1 MSIFDSFTRRNSLIK
16 TLRFRLEPMFGTS
29 EQLAKMGVL
38 ERDQERSESWATVRA
53 VLRRV
58 DAAFVEKALTEEVDL
73 DWRPL
78 ATALKAKNAV
88 YENEKNN
95 SNEIELSQDESGKKA
110 LLQSEKNRAEISK
123 ELVKQQ
129 AEMRKAVA
137 KLLTK
142 HSDYKNI
149 TNLTKAIKMAAETV
163 QSEAE
168 ARAVAQYLRFT
179 TVLTDY
185 FAHKKAYFGH
195 EVRRTTIAYRIVHVN
210 FPLYLENLRLLKQYA
225 QAGLDLQN
233 KFTFAYLE
241 VNGYNKCLVQ
251 SQIDSYNQ
259 AVGQINKQLQRLYA
273 EHKLPEALKGVPLKL
288 KALQKQVLSVGEEK
302 PIEFAKYADM
312 QAAVQGLK
320 EVLAQ
325 HLGDMEQAFAPYE
338 GELREEYAA
347 KQEEVTEAAQALV
360 FREKEADSI
369 VSIKDYL
376 TAVLALRRFM
386 KQVLREEPQQQSKT
400 QTQRSE
406 DALTAQE
413 PLQVDVENKQNL
425 SLACGEAWEILAN
438 VPELYAKVRNYLTR
452 KPYKQDKIRLFFDC
466 AAFGKGWDVNK
477 EAAYLVTLFRRNSHY
492 CLGIRR
498 QGAKIDFDAIAATC
512 NELEPY
518 YEKMVYKAFDFI
530 KGMPAV
536 VFSKMILQKFVEGA
550 SEVVLEGEQF
560 SQSLVVTRADF
571 EQKYYVEDGK
581 LREHEPEDVPYLKQY
596 VTKTGDGTGYK
607 AAVAQRIELAKRFLK
622 AYKTFEFFDMSRLK
636 ATSDYDSWT
645 EFITHV
651 NEFTYG
657 LSWQKNSEASLKQL
671 VEKGDLFLF
680 RLENR
685 DFMRDASD
693 EVSEDEQ
700 TQLWRALFN
709 EINKEECILKLLGGV
724 EVYYRPASAPAMVS
738 HKQGSVI
745 VNKLDCDHNP
755 LPAEVVHN
763 ISQYLNG
770 TTKELLPEAAL
781 LMAQGKVKWKK
792 AAQDIIKD
800 KRYTQDQMLA
810 HFPIA
815 INYRCA
821 SNDYSFNRDVR
832 EVMHGNRNFN
842 ILAVHLGGSALA
854 EIVIVD
860 QLGKLLYQRVYNEF
874 NNYNYYQTLVLRDEA
889 RKQAQRNWLQQQKIK
904 NLRQGFMAALTNEVC
919 KLILKYNAV
928 VVLEDFSKNK
938 GSRGAAP
945 KLYMQFAL
953 NLLHKLNYL
962 VLKEREPIEPG
973 GLLQGYQLAPKVV
986 SLAGFANQ
994 IGCVFLTLPS
1004 NGEGEPE
1011 GVSEA
1016 YLLALKGCLMV
1027 QRIHQAK
1034 SLDKVDFML
1043 TQQQWLS
1050 FLKERGFS
1058 S

>member
-29 EQLAKMGVL
+29 EQLAKIGVL
-38 ERDQERSESWATVRA
+38 ERDQERSENWETVRA

-58 DAAFVEKALTEEVDL
+58 DASFVEKALTEEVDL

-142 HSDYKNI
+142 HGDYKNI
-149 TNLTKAIKMAAETV
+149 TNPTKAIKMAAEAV
-163 QSEAE
+163 QSDAE

-210 FPLYLENLRLLKQYA
+210 FPIYLENLRLMKQYA

-233 KFTFAYLE
+233 KFIFTYLE
-241 VNGYNKCLVQ
+241 INGYNKCLVQ

-259 AVGQINKQLQRLYA
+259 AVGQINKQLRRLYA
-273 EHKLPEALKGVPLKL
+273 EHKLPETLKGVPLKL

-312 QAAVQGLK
+312 QAAVQGLQ
-320 EVLAQ
+320 EALAQ
-325 HLGDMEQAFAPYE
+325 RFSGLEQAFSQCE
-338 GELREEYAA
+338 GELQDEYAA
-347 KQEEVTEAAQALV
+347 KQETVTEASKALL
-360 FREKEADSI
+360 FREQEVASI

-376 TAVLALRRFM
+376 TAVLALRRFV
-386 KQVLREEPQQQSKT
+386 KGVLREEVQQYKGQAQS
-400 QTQRSE
+400 SENALVAE
-406 DALTAQE
+406 DASQADAE
-413 PLQVDVENKQNL
+413 AKQRL
-425 SLACGEAWEILAN
+425 SLACSEAWEILAS
-438 VPELYAKVRNYLTR
+438 VPQLYAKVRNYLTR
-452 KPYKQDKIRLFFDC
+452 KPYKQEKIRLFFDC

-477 EAAYLVTLFRRNSHY
+477 EAAYLVNLFRRDSHY
-492 CLGIRR
+492 YLGIRR
-498 QGAKIDFDAIAATC
+498 QGAKIDFDAIATKC
-512 NELEPY
+512 TEQEPC

-536 VFSKMILQKFVEGA
+536 VFSKMILQKFVDGA

-560 SQSLVVTRADF
+560 SQPLVVTRADF
-571 EQKYYVEDGK
+571 EQKYYVENGK
-581 LREHEPEDVPYLKQY
+581 LREREPEDVPYLKQY
-596 VTKTGDGTGYK
+596 LTKTGDEAGYK
-607 AAVAQRIELAKRFLK
+607 AAVSQRIELAKRFIK
-622 AYKTFEFFDMSRLK
+622 AYKTFAFFDMSKLR
-636 ATSDYDSWT
+636 ATQDYDSWI

-693 EVSEDEQ
+693 EVSGDEQ
-700 TQLWRALFN
+700 TQLWRALFSQLN
-709 EINKEECILKLLGGV
+709 QEDRILKLLGGV
-724 EVYYRPASAPAMVS
+724 EVYYRPASAPAKVS

-745 VNKLDCDHNP
+745 VNKIDSEHNP
-755 LPAEVVHN
+755 LPAELVRN
-763 ISQYLNG
+763 ISHYLNG
-770 TTKELLPEAAL
+770 KTKKLLPEAAQ
-781 LMAQGKVKWKK
+781 LMAQDKVKWKQ

-832 EVMHGNRNFN
+832 ELLQGNTAVN
-842 ILAVHLGGSALA
+842 ILGLHLGGDNLA
-854 EIVIVD
+854 EAVILD
-860 QLGKLLYQRVYNEF
+860 QNGKQLYAKAYNQF
-874 NNYNYYQTLVLRDEA
+874 NNYNYYQALVLRDEA

-994 IGCVFLTLPS
+994 IGCVLFALPS

-1011 GVSEA
+1011 DMSEA

-1043 TQQQWLS
+1043 KQKQWLG
-1050 FLKERGFS
+1050 FLKERDFS

>member
-1 MSIFDSFTRRNSLIK
+1 MY
-16 TLRFRLEPMFGTS
+16 GTS

-38 ERDQERSESWATVRA
+38 ERDQERSKSWEIVRA

-58 DAAFVEKALTEEVDL
+58 DAAFVEKALTSDVEL
-73 DWRPL
+73 DWMPL
-78 ATALKAKNAV
+78 AEDFSSPKRQT
-88 YENEKNN
+88 
-95 SNEIELSQDESGKKA
+95 
-110 LLQSEKNRAEISK
+110 
-123 ELVKQQ
+123 
-129 AEMRKAVA
+129 EMRKAVA

-149 TNLTKAIKMAAETV
+149 TNPTKAIKMAAEAV
-163 QSEAE
+163 QKESE
-168 ARAVAQYLRFT
+168 ARAVAQYQRFT

-210 FPLYLENLRLLKQYA
+210 FPIYLENLHLMKQYA

-251 SQIDSYNQ
+251 SQIDYYNK
-259 AVGQINKQLQRLYA
+259 AVGQINKQLRRLYT
-273 EHKLPEALKGVPLKL
+273 EHQLPEVLKGVPLKL
-288 KALQKQVLSVGEEK
+288 KALQKQVLSAGEEK
-302 PIEFAKYADM
+302 PVEFGKYADM
-312 QAAVQGLK
+312 QAAVQGLQK
-320 EVLAQ
+320 ELAQ
-325 HLGDMEQAFAPYE
+325 RLSALEQVFSQCE
-338 GELREEYAA
+338 EELQEEFAA
-347 KQEEVTEAAQALV
+347 KQEAVTEAEKALL
-360 FREKEADSI
+360 FREQNAASI

-376 TAVLALRRFM
+376 TAALALRRFI
-386 KQVLREEPQQQSKT
+386 KQVLREERQEYSEAQARQSD
-400 QTQRSE
+400 
-406 DALTAQE
+406 DALVVKESSQADAE
-413 PLQVDVENKQNL
+413 AKQRL
-425 SLACGEAWEILAN
+425 SLACSEAWEILAN

-477 EAAYLVTLFRRNSHY
+477 EAAYLVTLFRREGHY
-492 CLGIRR
+492 YLGIRR
-498 QGAKIDFDAIAATC
+498 QGAKIDFEALAAQAK
-512 NELEPY
+512 EQEPC

-536 VFSKMILQKFVEGA
+536 VFSKMVLQKFVDGA

-560 SQSLVVTRADF
+560 GQPLVVTRADF
-571 EQKYYVEDGK
+571 EQKYYVEKGK
-581 LREHEPEDVPYLKQY
+581 LREREPEDVPYLKQY
-596 VTKTGDGTGYK
+596 LSKTGDVEGYK

-622 AYKTFEFFDMSRLK
+622 AYKAFSFFDMSKLK
-636 ATSDYDSWT
+636 ATQNYDSWT

-657 LSWQKNSEASLKQL
+657 LSWQKIPEASLKQL
-671 VEKGDLFLF
+671 VEAGDLFLF
-680 RLENR
+680 RLENK
-685 DFMRDASD
+685 DFLREAS
-693 EVSEDEQ
+693 EKVYEDEQ
-700 TQLWRALFN
+700 TQLWRALFSELN
-709 EINKEECILKLLGGV
+709 REERILKLLGGV
-724 EVYYRPASAPAMVS
+724 EVYFRPASAPAKVS
-738 HKQGSVI
+738 HKQGSII
-745 VNKLDCDHNP
+745 VNKIDSKHNP
-755 LPAEVVHN
+755 LPAELVGN

-770 TTKELLPEAAL
+770 KTKELLPKAAQ

-821 SNDYSFNRDVR
+821 SNDYSFNKDLR
-832 EVMHGNRNFN
+832 EVMHGNSDFN

-854 EIVIVD
+854 EVVIVN
-860 QLGKLLYQRVYNEF
+860 QLGKLIYQQVYNEF
-874 NNYNYYQTLVLRDEA
+874 NNYNYYKALMLREEA
-889 RKQAQRNWLQQQKIK
+889 RQQAQRNWLQMEKIK

-919 KLILKYNAV
+919 KLILKHNSI
-928 VVLEDFSKNK
+928 VVLEDFSKSK
-938 GSRGAAP
+938 GIRGAAP

-962 VLKEREPIEPG
+962 VLREIEPRAPG

-994 IGCVFLTLPS
+994 IGCVFFALPS

-1011 GVSEA
+1011 DASEA

-1027 QRIHQAK
+1027 QRIHQAQ

-1043 TQQQWLS
+1043 TQKQWLS
-1050 FLKERGFS
+1050 FLKEQGFS

>member
-29 EQLAKMGVL
+29 EQLAKIGVL
-38 ERDQERSESWATVRA
+38 ERDQERSESWETVRA

-58 DAAFVEKALTEEVDL
+58 DASFVEKALTEEVDL

-142 HSDYKNI
+142 HGDYKNI
-149 TNLTKAIKMAAETV
+149 TNPTKAIKMAAETV
-163 QSEAE
+163 QNEAE

-210 FPLYLENLRLLKQYA
+210 FPIYLENLYLLKQYE
-225 QAGLDLQN
+225 QAGLGFQD
-233 KFTFAYLE
+233 KFSFGYLE
-241 VNGYNKCLVQ
+241 INGYNKCLVQ
-251 SQIDSYNQ
+251 SQIESYNQ
-259 AVGQINKQLQRLYA
+259 AVGQINKQLRRLYA

-288 KALQKQVLSVGEEK
+288 KTLQKQVLSVGEEK
-302 PIEFAKYADM
+302 PVEFSKYADM
-312 QAAVQGLK
+312 QAAVQDLQAA
-320 EVLAQ
+320 LAQ
-325 HLGDMEQAFAPYE
+325 RLSAMEQAFSQCKE
-338 GELREEYAA
+338 DLQEEFAA
-347 KQEEVTEAAQALV
+347 KQEVVTEAGKDLL
-360 FREKEADSI
+360 FREQNAASI

-376 TAVLALRRFM
+376 TAVLALRRFV
-386 KQVLREEPQQQSKT
+386 KGVLREEVQQYKGQAQS
-400 QTQRSE
+400 SENALVAE
-406 DALTAQE
+406 DASQADAE
-413 PLQVDVENKQNL
+413 AKQRL
-425 SLACGEAWEILAN
+425 SLACSEAWEILAS
-438 VPELYAKVRNYLTR
+438 VPQLYAKVRNYLTR

-477 EAAYLVTLFRRNSHY
+477 EAAYLVTLFRRDSY
-492 CLGIRR
+492 YYLGIRR
-498 QGAKIDFDAIAATC
+498 QGAKIDFDAISATC

-536 VFSKMILQKFVEGA
+536 VFSKMNLQKFVDGA
-550 SEVVLEGEQF
+550 SQVVLEGEQF
-560 SQSLVVTRADF
+560 SQPLVVTRADF
-571 EQKYYVEDGK
+571 EQKYYVEKGK
-581 LREHEPEDVPYLKQY
+581 LREREPEDVPYLKQY
-596 VTKTGDGTGYK
+596 LTKTGDEAGYK
-607 AAVAQRIELAKRFLK
+607 AAVAQRIELAKRFIK
-622 AYKTFEFFDMSRLK
+622 AYKAFAFFDMFKLK

-657 LSWQKNSEASLKQL
+657 LSWQKNSKASLKQL

-693 EVSEDEQ
+693 EASEDEQ
-700 TQLWRALFN
+700 TQLWRALFSQLN
-709 EINKEECILKLLGGV
+709 QEDRILKLLGGV
-724 EVYYRPASAPAMVS
+724 EVYYRPASAPAKVS
-738 HKQGSVI
+738 HKQGSII
-745 VNKLDCDHNP
+745 VNKIDSEHNP
-755 LPAEVVHN
+755 LPAELLRN
-763 ISQYLNG
+763 ISHYLNG
-770 TTKELLPEAAL
+770 KTKELLPEAAQ
-781 LMAQGKVKWKK
+781 LMAQDKVKWKQ

-821 SNDYSFNRDVR
+821 SNDYSFNKDMRALLKAKHVNSI
-832 EVMHGNRNFN
+832 G
-842 ILAVHLGGSALA
+842 VHLGGDNLA
-854 EIVIVD
+854 EVVIVNPD
-860 QLGKLLYQRVYNEF
+860 GKIIYQKVYNEF
-874 NNYNYYQTLVLRDEA
+874 NSYNYYQALVLREEE
-889 RKQAQRNWLQQQKIK
+889 RLEAQRNWLQMEKIK
-904 NLRQGFMAALTNEVC
+904 NLRLGYMAALVSELS
-919 KLILKYNAV
+919 KLILKYDAI
-928 VVLEDFSKNK
+928 VVLEDLSKTK
-938 GSRGAAP
+938 RDGGSAP

-953 NLLHKLNYL
+953 NLAHKLNYL
-962 VLKEREPIEPG
+962 VLKERKPIEPG
-973 GLLQGYQLAPKVV
+973 GLLKGYQLAPKVV
-986 SLAGFANQ
+986 SIAGFANQ